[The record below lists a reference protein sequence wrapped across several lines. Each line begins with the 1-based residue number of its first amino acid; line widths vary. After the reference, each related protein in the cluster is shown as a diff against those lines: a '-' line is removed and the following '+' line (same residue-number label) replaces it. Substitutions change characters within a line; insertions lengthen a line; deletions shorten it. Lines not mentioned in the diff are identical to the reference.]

1 MNNVSTYQELSRLAR
16 DSILSVRLVI
26 FLPLEDRDQVV
37 EVLATLILIIS
48 RLLDRMICLCK
59 YIVQNY
65 G

>member
-16 DSILSVRLVI
+16 DSTLSVRLVI